1 MDSGIRSSTS
11 GDLDG
16 LTEDGSKG
24 FFDGLLDRRV
34 IGLALPAAVGGAEV
48 TEVDT
53 PTHGVKMGIFV
64 VVVGDTNNGCS
75 VMGRWP
81 CVHTTSWDFRGCWWG
96 HQQRLRRGLWLRGF
110 EFLQM
115 DLIQF

>member
-1 MDSGIRSSTS
+1 MCNIVTGMDSGIRSSTS

-64 VVVGDTNNGCS
+64 VVGEDTNNGMLVLLAARTPS
-75 VMGRWP
+75 SGKSGWLLVRTP
-81 CVHTTSWDFRGCWWG
+81 TTA
-96 HQQRLRRGLWLRGF
+96 
-110 EFLQM
+110 
-115 DLIQF
+115 

>member
-1 MDSGIRSSTS
+1 MCNIVTGMDSGIRSSTS

-53 PTHGVKMGIFV
+53 PTHGVKKWNEV
-64 VVVGDTNNGCS
+64 ERSEKCRVESAKWKV
-75 VMGRWP
+75 
-81 CVHTTSWDFRGCWWG
+81 
-96 HQQRLRRGLWLRGF
+96 
-110 EFLQM
+110 
-115 DLIQF
+115 